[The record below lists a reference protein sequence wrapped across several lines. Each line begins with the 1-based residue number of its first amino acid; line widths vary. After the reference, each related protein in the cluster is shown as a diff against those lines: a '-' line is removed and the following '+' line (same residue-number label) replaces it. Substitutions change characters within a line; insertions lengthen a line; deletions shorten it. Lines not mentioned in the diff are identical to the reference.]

1 MGVRSRLRGCLTA
14 DERGLLEGLFLQVGP
29 RLVAYVR
36 HAYGLTDDADD
47 IVADTFCRAARNVR
61 ALRESRR
68 HDLYLLTVA
77 RNLCRD
83 RFRRARPRAMTKD
96 SIDRRPVEGTPPAE
110 VADLADA
117 LKEAILGL
125 PAGLREV
132 VVLRLSTGLKFE
144 EIANLLSIPLGTAL
158 SRMYAAI
165 ERLKTAM
172 GCIHER

>member
-1 MGVRSRLRGCLTA
+1 
-14 DERGLLEGLFLQVGP
+14 
-29 RLVAYVR
+29 
-36 HAYGLTDDADD
+36 
-47 IVADTFCRAARNVR
+47 
-61 ALRESRR
+61 
-68 HDLYLLTVA
+68 
-77 RNLCRD
+77 
-83 RFRRARPRAMTKD
+83 
-96 SIDRRPVEGTPPAE
+96 